1 MNKRRKSIYTV
12 LISIMELFKITKSKF
27 NVCKSKHSVVFHLKE
42 ENGGEEKHYEFEFSK
57 INQNTFSIRCKK
69 CKCHLSLPNIGIKI
83 ETTFEKNNASKIS
96 SAELEE
102 NLLKLENYGQPFHNH
117 SKWCIQ
123 KCTAEHK
130 GDCSVH
136 QFLFVQR
143 RFRTCMVQ
151 TALQVFKTLLWNMFT
166 PFYKLWFCGKN
177 IPWSSWLISLF
188 F

>member
-1 MNKRRKSIYTV
+1 
-12 LISIMELFKITKSKF
+12 MELFKITKSKF

-102 NLLKLENYGQPFHNH
+102 NLLKLENYGQPFHKH
-117 SKWCIQ
+117 SKRCIQ

-136 QFLFVQR
+136 QFRFVQR

-151 TALQVFKTLLWNMFT
+151 TALQVFKTLLLNILST
-166 PFYKLWFCGKN
+166 KN
-177 IPWSSWLISLF
+177 ANFLNIHQI
-188 F
+188 